1 MSTARRIRDREQTAT
16 YGPGVL
22 AAVAGA
28 ALLLGGG
35 LGFIAGIRLPH
46 MELVTPMK
54 VRIIKPDFVKAIMG
68 KTPEQV
74 IAAVGRP
81 GSVHDAREG
90 QGEEWLYFHQVIH
103 PTSREPIGFVR
114 VTFSEGTP
122 KVVRM
127 VE

>member
-1 MSTARRIRDREQTAT
+1 
-16 YGPGVL
+16 V
-22 AAVAGA
+22 
-28 ALLLGGG
+28 
-35 LGFIAGIRLPH
+35 LGFVAGIRLPH
-46 MELVTPMK
+46 VELAPANGRMMK
-54 VRIIKPDFVKAIMG
+54 PEFIKAVMG

-81 GSVHDAREG
+81 GSVHDARDG
-90 QGEEWLYFHQVIH
+90 QGEEWGYYSQVIH
-103 PTSREPIGFVR
+103 PTSREPIGIVR

>member
-46 MELVTPMK
+46 MELAPANGRMM
-54 VRIIKPDFVKAIMG
+54 KPDFVKAVMG

-90 QGEEWLYFHQVIH
+90 SGEEWLYFHQVIH
-103 PTSREPIGFVR
+103 PTSREPIGIVR